1 MRKHQLLFFADC
13 ESLVK
18 KLDGL
23 KNNPK
28 KWSTTKAAGD
38 IASNFFFVYDGF
50 NKGIKINIVYTEAN
64 ITLKSFVNA

>member
-28 KWSTTKAAGD
+28 KWSTAKAAED
-38 IASNFFFVYDGF
+38 IASNFFCLRWFYQRH
-50 NKGIKINIVYTEAN
+50 KK
-64 ITLKSFVNA
+64 

>member
-13 ESLVK
+13 ESLAK

-28 KWSTTKAAGD
+28 KWSTTKAAED
-38 IASNFFFVYDGF
+38 IASNFFFCLRWFYQRH
-50 NKGIKINIVYTEAN
+50 KK
-64 ITLKSFVNA
+64 